1 MCRTIACG
9 GARCDRAEPL
19 PGSAASNPE
28 RAVTR
33 AEVVAEQAR
42 AAFAAEGAVALDR
55 LFTAVKQA
63 TTPAERTDAVRTWLD
78 ALAGAWTAVVRA
90 IERVHARRIEA
101 LDARWRNQVGELLA
115 QVRAARYAEE
125 RAALDRLHAME
136 LHLAEEELLSRAPNW
151 GDQLWRA
158 CQEADLEDLQ
168 RELDEERMR
177 LRKLEARQERRPT
190 PRVGSDIRQTQARI
204 ACWRLTLEGQLSTLA
219 STPHTKADG
228 ERRCS
233 EAQAAVEAA
242 RAAVEAAR
250 AASEAMRGP
259 LRV

>member
-1 MCRTIACG
+1 
-9 GARCDRAEPL
+9 
-19 PGSAASNPE
+19 
-28 RAVTR
+28 
-33 AEVVAEQAR
+33 
-42 AAFAAEGAVALDR
+42 
-55 LFTAVKQA
+55 
-63 TTPAERTDAVRTWLD
+63 
-78 ALAGAWTAVVRA
+78 
-90 IERVHARRIEA
+90 
-101 LDARWRNQVGELLA
+101 
-115 QVRAARYAEE
+115 
-125 RAALDRLHAME
+125 
-136 LHLAEEELLSRAPNW
+136 
-151 GDQLWRA
+151 
-158 CQEADLEDLQ
+158 
-168 RELDEERMR
+168 MR